1 LNEWNAYYELKV
13 GAMAGQT
20 ITYGCTALVGTNKV
34 GDLVKDKHGYYD
46 MVLGAL
52 AAYNSAGAYY
62 ELNEAKALFE
72 SSSEL
77 MRRINGGNLRGEVGH
92 PRYQEG
98 MSERAWFN
106 RVNDIVEPNC
116 CCHFSEVQLSY
127 DTLKDAQGRPLV
139 AVMGKVRPSGA
150 NERFLERQLD
160 NPKENVCYSVR
171 SFTNDVPQGGIMV
184 KYLRKIVTWDLVG
197 EPGIGVANKYSVPS
211 LESRENNEVFN
222 FDLTS
227 IVQFADAERS
237 DGISME
243 SGQSHGAQLL
253 QMIGYVEKNPRIVV
267 PASYRW

>member
-1 LNEWNAYYELKV
+1 
-13 GAMAGQT
+13 MALQT
-20 ITYGCTALVGTNKV
+20 ITYGCTALAGTNKV
-34 GDLVKDKHGYYD
+34 GDLVKNKDGYYE

-62 ELNEAKALFE
+62 EANEAKVLFE

-77 MRRINGGNLRGEVGH
+77 MRRINSGSLRGEVGH

-106 RVNDIVEPNC
+106 RVNDILEPNC
-116 CCHFSEVQLSY
+116 CCHFSEVRLSY
-127 DTLKDAQGRPLV
+127 DTLKDKEGRPLV
-139 AVMGKVRPSGA
+139 AVMGMVKPSGA

-160 NPKENVCYSVR
+160 NSKENVCFSVR
-171 SFTNDVPQGGIMV
+171 SFTNDIPQGGRLV
-184 KYLRKIVTWDLVG
+184 KYLKKIVTWDNVN
-197 EPGIGVANKYSVPS
+197 EPGISVANKYSVPS
-211 LESRENNEVFN
+211 LECIADDDDFK

-227 IVQFADAERS
+227 IVQIADQERS

-243 SGQSHGAQLL
+243 SGLSHGVQLL
-253 QMIGYVEKNPRIVV
+253 QMIGYVEKNPRIFV